1 MFCIRHNKI
10 GSNIIYV
17 KCKKKKLHLN
27 KTQILFKQ
35 NEFILKTYFNG

>member
-17 KCKKKKLHLN
+17 KCKKKK
-27 KTQILFKQ
+27 TTFKQ
-35 NEFILKTYFNG
+35 NTNSIQTK